1 MPPFLLGAIV
11 CGARGEARRCAA
23 RARGGGATGNPARAR
38 GVARGDRFRVGKQSK
53 IGHSERSRDRSRA
66 RTRERRVEGR
76 SRRANGASWVDRDDG
91 RAIDNQKGRTRR
103 RMRAAP
109 RTFDVRR
116 DDATS
121 TSTSTKR
128 VTFVRHAEGFH
139 NLKAALTFDT
149 TYNSSLNFDAR
160 LTPRGE
166 AQCRALAETRGVCE
180 DCDLVVTSSMTRCV
194 QTSLLSFPTLTRAAR
209 DAVPFVANEDLR
221 ETANYWCDR
230 RRTTE
235 ELEREFGD
243 RVDFSACPMRDELW
257 ERYERIAGP
266 PDAWTKHRESCDLY
280 YVANRC
286 RAFFEWLERRP
297 ERRIV
302 VSTHSAL
309 LRCMFSY
316 GHPGGVRAA
325 PEQIF
330 DSGGVFGGDTS
341 KGVPVVSYGDDVD
354 FAARMREDFDN
365 CEYRTCFVDFAPRAV

>member
-1 MPPFLLGAIV
+1 
-11 CGARGEARRCAA
+11 
-23 RARGGGATGNPARAR
+23 
-38 GVARGDRFRVGKQSK
+38 
-53 IGHSERSRDRSRA
+53 
-66 RTRERRVEGR
+66 
-76 SRRANGASWVDRDDG
+76 
-91 RAIDNQKGRTRR
+91 
-103 RMRAAP
+103 
-109 RTFDVRR
+109 
-116 DDATS
+116 
-121 TSTSTKR
+121 
-128 VTFVRHAEGFH
+128 
-139 NLKAALTFDT
+139 
-149 TYNSSLNFDAR
+149 
-160 LTPRGE
+160 
-166 AQCRALAETRGVCE
+166 
-180 DCDLVVTSSMTRCV
+180 V
-194 QTSLLSFPTLTRAAR
+194 QTSLLAFPTLRAA
-209 DAVPFVANEDLR
+209 PFVANEDLR

-257 ERYERIAGP
+257 ERYERIAGA
-266 PDAWTKHRESCDLY
+266 PDAWTKHRESCDLF

-297 ERRIV
+297 ERKIV

-330 DSGGVFGGDTS
+330 DSGGVKDTS

>member
-1 MPPFLLGAIV
+1 MRAAKRVGV
-11 CGARGEARRCAA
+11 RRARAAAARWETP
-23 RARGGGATGNPARAR
+23 RARGA
-38 GVARGDRFRVGKQSK
+38 
-53 IGHSERSRDRSRA
+53 SRDATVFVWVNSLKSDIRSDRA
-66 RTRERRVEGR
+66 IDRALGR
-76 SRRANGASWVDRDDG
+76 AKGASRVDRDARTARRGSIATTDA
-91 RAIDNQKGRTRR
+91 RSTIVGRTRR

-316 GHPGGVRAA
+316 GHPDGVRAA